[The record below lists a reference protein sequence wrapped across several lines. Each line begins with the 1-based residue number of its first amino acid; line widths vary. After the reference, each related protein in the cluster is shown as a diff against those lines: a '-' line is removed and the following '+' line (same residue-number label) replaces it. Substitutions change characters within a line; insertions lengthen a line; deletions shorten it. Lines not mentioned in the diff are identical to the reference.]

1 MNGNL
6 PPSRRVLSVRRLGL
20 LATTIAGLGA
30 AAFFVAPNLTP
41 EASFLA
47 GPAHAQNLSQEAQKL
62 PQRPIGF
69 ADIVAK
75 VKPAVISVRVKID
88 RPAMSSSL
96 NEDDNPFPPGSP
108 MERFFRRFG
117 MPNGGEGNGG
127 RGEGNGGH
135 HVITGQGSGFFI
147 TADGYAVTNNH
158 VVQNADNVQVTTD
171 DGKTHTAKVIGTDAR
186 TDLAL
191 IKVDGKDF
199 PYVKLADTAPR
210 IGDWVLAVG
219 NPFGLG
225 GTVTAGIVSARGR
238 DIGAGPYDDFIQID
252 APVNKG
258 NSGGPTF
265 DVDGNVIGVNT
276 AIFSPSGGSVGIAFD
291 IPADTVK
298 NVVTQLREKGS
309 VTRGWIGVQIQPVT
323 TEIAEG
329 LGLKK
334 AAGALVSE
342 PQPNSPAAKAGIESG
357 DVITAVDGNAV
368 ADARELARR
377 IGTMAPGTSVKL
389 TVVHQ
394 GQEKTVTLT
403 LGTLPNEKAA
413 SNSQDNQQATPDNDM
428 PKLGLTLAPGKGS
441 DDINGGVVVT
451 AVDPSGV
458 AADHGFQVG
467 DVILDVGGKAV
478 SSPADVRKQLA
489 DARKEG
495 KHALLFRVKSGE
507 GTRFVAL
514 PLGNA

>member
-1 MNGNL
+1 MDGNRQ
-6 PPSRRVLSVRRLGL
+6 PSRRILSVRRFGL
-20 LATTIAGLGA
+20 LATTVAGLGA
-30 AAFFVAPNLTP
+30 AAYFVAPNLAP
-41 EASFLA
+41 DSVFLV

-62 PQRPIGF
+62 PQRPVGF

-88 RPAMSSSL
+88 KPVNSSL
-96 NEDDNPFPPGSP
+96 GGGDDQDVPPGLK
-108 MERFFRRFG
+108 RFFKRFG
-117 MPNGGEGNGG
+117 MPNQGEG
-127 RGEGNGGH
+127 GH
-135 HVITGQGSGFFI
+135 QVITGQGSGFFI

-158 VVQNADNVQVTTD
+158 VVQNAENVQVTTD
-171 DGKTHTAKVIGTDAR
+171 DGKTHGAKVIGTDPR

-199 PYVKLADTAPR
+199 PYVKLADATPR

-276 AIFSPSGGSVGIAFD
+276 AIFSPSGGSVGIAFA

-298 NVVTQLREKGS
+298 SVVTQLRDKGS

-323 TEIAEG
+323 PEIADS

-334 AAGALVSE
+334 ASGALVSE

-357 DVITAVDGNAV
+357 DVITSVDGSPV

-377 IGTMAPGTSVKL
+377 IGTMAPGTAVKL
-389 TVVHQ
+389 GVFHQ
-394 GQEKTVTLT
+394 NQEKTLALT
-403 LGTLPNEKAA
+403 LGTLPNEHQA
-413 SNSQDNQQATPDNDM
+413 SNQDEHPAAPDEM
-428 PKLGLTLAPGKGS
+428 SKLGLTLAPGNKVAGA
-441 DDINGGVVVT
+441 DGNGVVVT
-451 AVDPSGV
+451 ALDPNSV

-467 DVILDVGGKAV
+467 DVILDVGGKSV
-478 SSPADVRKQLA
+478 TNPADVRQQLA
-489 DARKEG
+489 DARKDG
-495 KHALLFRVKSGE
+495 KHALLFRVKSSV

>member
-6 PPSRRVLSVRRLGL
+6 ARRVLSVRRIGL

-30 AAFFVAPNLTP
+30 AAFFVAPSLTP
-41 EASFLA
+41 DTAFFA

-62 PQRPIGF
+62 GQRPAGF

-88 RPAMSSSL
+88 KPAGVSL
-96 NEDDNPFPPGSP
+96 NEDDAPFPPGSP
-108 MERFFRRFG
+108 MERFFHRFG
-117 MPNGGEGNGG
+117 MPNGGEGNG
-127 RGEGNGGH
+127 NGGH
-135 HVITGQGSGFFI
+135 HMVTGQGSGFFI

-158 VVQNADNVQVTTD
+158 VVQDAENVQVTAD
-171 DGKTHTAKVIGTDAR
+171 DGKTYTAKVIGTDSR

-199 PYVKLADTAPR
+199 PFVKLSDNAPR

-258 NSGGPTF
+258 NSGGPSF
-265 DVDGNVIGVNT
+265 DVEGNVIGVNT

-298 NVVTQLREKGS
+298 NVVAQLRDKGT

-323 TEIAEG
+323 SEIAEG
-329 LGLKK
+329 MGLKK
-334 AAGALVSE
+334 ASGALVSE
-342 PQPNSPAAKAGIESG
+342 PQANSPAAKAGIESG
-357 DVITAVDGNAV
+357 DVIISVDGNAV
-368 ADARELARR
+368 NDARDLARR

-389 TVVHQ
+389 GVLHQ
-394 GQEKTVTLT
+394 GQEKTVTVT

-413 SNSQDNQQATPDNDM
+413 ANQEKSGATPDNDM
-428 PKLGLTLAPGKGS
+428 PKLGLTLAPSNKMSGAEGS
-441 DDINGGVVVT
+441 GVVVT

-467 DVILDVGGKAV
+467 DVILDVGGKSVANP
-478 SSPADVRKQLA
+478 SDVRKQLA

-495 KHALLFRVKSGE
+495 KRALMFRVKSGE

>member
-6 PPSRRVLSVRRLGL
+6 APRRVLSVRRIGL

-30 AAFFVAPNLTP
+30 AAFFVAPSLTP
-41 EASFLA
+41 DSAFFA
-47 GPAHAQNLSQEAQKL
+47 APAHAQNLSQEAQKL
-62 PQRPIGF
+62 GQHPVGF

-88 RPAMSSSL
+88 KPAGVSL
-96 NEDDNPFPPGSP
+96 NEDDAPFPPGSP
-108 MERFFRRFG
+108 MERFFHRFG
-117 MPNGGEGNGG
+117 MPNGGEGNG
-127 RGEGNGGH
+127 NGGH
-135 HVITGQGSGFFI
+135 HMVTGQGSGFFI

-158 VVQNADNVQVTTD
+158 VVQDAENVQVTTD
-171 DGKTHTAKVIGTDAR
+171 DGKTYSAKVIGTDSR

-199 PYVKLADTAPR
+199 PFVKLSDNAPR

-276 AIFSPSGGSVGIAFD
+276 AIFSPSGGSVGIAFA
-291 IPADTVK
+291 IPSETVK
-298 NVVTQLREKGS
+298 SVVAQLRDKGT

-323 TEIAEG
+323 PEIADS

-342 PQPNSPAAKAGIESG
+342 PQTNSPAAKAGIASG
-357 DVITAVDGNAV
+357 DVITSLDGAAVR
-368 ADARELARR
+368 DARELARK

-389 TVVHQ
+389 GMIHD

-403 LGTLPNEKAA
+403 LGTLPNEKQAA
-413 SNSQDNQQATPDNDM
+413 NQQKEHEVPDSDV
-428 PKLGLTLAPGKGS
+428 PKLGLTLAPGKA
-441 DDINGGVVVT
+441 DGGVVVT
-451 AVDPSGV
+451 AVDPNGV

-467 DVILDVGGKAV
+467 DVILDISGKSVA
-478 SSPADVRKQLA
+478 SPSDVRRQIA

-495 KHALLFRVKSGE
+495 KHTLLFRVKSNA

>member
-1 MNGNL
+1 MNGHTQ
-6 PPSRRVLSVRRLGL
+6 PSRRVLSVRRFGL

-30 AAFFVAPNLTP
+30 AAFFVAPSLTP
-41 EASFLA
+41 NASFLA

-62 PQRPIGF
+62 SQHPIGF

-88 RPAMSSSL
+88 RPANAAMNSD
-96 NEDDNPFPPGSP
+96 ENPFPQGSP
-108 MERFFRRFG
+108 MDRFFRRFG
-117 MPNGGEGNGG
+117 APDNG
-127 RGEGNGGH
+127 GNGGH
-135 HVITGQGSGFFI
+135 QVVTGQGSGFFI

-158 VVQNADNVQVTTD
+158 VVQSAENVQVTTD
-171 DGKTHTAKVIGTDAR
+171 DGKTYSAKVIGTDSR

-199 PYVKLADTAPR
+199 PYVKLSDGAPR
-210 IGDWVLAVG
+210 VGDWVLAVG

-258 NSGGPTF
+258 NSGGPSF

-298 NVVTQLREKGS
+298 SVVAQLREKGS

-323 TEIAEG
+323 ADIAES
-329 LGLKK
+329 LGLQK

-357 DVITAVDGNAV
+357 DVIVAVDGNAIT
-368 ADARELARR
+368 DARELARR

-389 TVVHQ
+389 ALMRQ

-413 SNSQDNQQATPDNDM
+413 SNQETQHATPDADM
-428 PKLGLTLAPGKGS
+428 PKLGLTLAPSNKDGTVG
-441 DDINGGVVVT
+441 NGVVVT
-451 AVDPSGV
+451 AVDPNGI

-467 DVILDVGGKAV
+467 DVILDVGGKTVAN
-478 SSPADVRKQLA
+478 PADVRKQLS
-489 DARKEG
+489 DARKDG

-507 GTRFVAL
+507 GTHFVAL
-514 PLGNA
+514 PLDNA